1 ELERYGDFNFKI
13 EATPMTILVF
23 IKDMVLKSKITEYSS
38 SRGISISYQSNWENF
53 KEVLNSASV
62 SKIILDINLLGD
74 DNLAGK
80 LSWILE
86 NAPKVEI
93 IGFCSHI
100 NKELFEIAQETGLK
114 TVLPRSK
121 FFTNLETWIN

>member
-1 ELERYGDFNFKI
+1 
-13 EATPMTILVF
+13 MTILVF